1 MTLTDEQ
8 KQAIISEYNE
18 WENIQYGGR
27 DKKARQKLGQF
38 FTPPTLTI
46 RMIEKFDDI
55 KDKTV
60 LDPTCGAGGLLAA
73 MILAGADPQKV
84 YGIELD
90 PLICQ
95 LARRR
100 LANLG
105 VPPKHIKVGNALD
118 SDCYN
123 DFDNY
128 IDNCDE
134 LAEEEKKKLEEEM
147 ANMPTKEEKK
157 LAKSTTKEKIKVV
170 EDKPVVEEKKVVKEV
185 STSINV
191 VDHDQYALFIN
202 FIGGKF
208 EANEIKFP
216 QTIEKK
222 LSFKFGKKAEL
233 QATAKAIEDKVNSNY
248 WIICT
253 EDTKKRLN
261 VQFMLNGVQ
270 YKLPENKCICC
281 NFYTIEKIATEQ
293 KFNSYDDIK
302 KFLE

>member
-8 KQAIISEYNE
+8 KKAIEAEYAE

-38 FTPPTLTI
+38 FTPPSLTI

-95 LARRR
+95 LARKR
-100 LANLG
+100 LSKFG

-147 ANMPTKEEKK
+147 ANMPAKEEKK
-157 LAKSTTKEKIKVV
+157 LAKSSTKEKPIVKN
-170 EDKPVVEEKKVVKEV
+170 KVVKTETSPIISQTISEV
-185 STSINV
+185 NTIT
-191 VDHDQYALFIN
+191 HDQNALFIN
-202 FIGGKF
+202 FISGKF
-208 EANEIKFP
+208 EAFEVKFP

-222 LSFKFGKKAEL
+222 LSLKFGKKVEL

-261 VQFMLNGVQ
+261 IQFMLNSVQ
-270 YKLPENKCICC
+270 YKLPEDKTICC
-281 NFYTIEKIATEQ
+281 NFYELDKTISEQ
-293 KFNSYDDIK
+293 RFNSYDDLK
-302 KFLE
+302 KFY